1 MYYSL
6 VDCAHERIQINL
18 PMDINCFPSEV
29 LCCIFDF
36 LSWTDRK
43 RTSLVCRRWNGIINS
58 DRYLR
63 QAKLVLYN
71 YTKVQFFSG
80 VEVGLIN
87 IQRNIE
93 FHSSA
98 MLDTEEILTTVSEAF
113 PSGEAVVECVNLFLR
128 SDHEQLCNLVIVNLP
143 KLKQLK
149 RLNIL
154 ANEGFR
160 TLNKGLQIE
169 SQTLEYL
176 KLSFY
181 QHTPCHLHTPNL
193 TSLNIVARYQS
204 DSDLLHAVSRQLSE
218 LTVIFQSKDLVAQL
232 FLCNFENLEK
242 LHITIENDKY
252 LPYTVSP
259 TPVSSWNEL
268 NVFIGSIRRLKTLE
282 VVDKCNML
290 RHNYLKVFTHAE
302 NLEYL
307 TVNYIILDWTIV
319 EFISY
324 FKKLQYLNLRGCST
338 AGEPIRL
345 DLPHL
350 KELLMPYKHYSTLP
364 CTNLCHL
371 TTLSYSSSQKNH
383 AQFIHQVTKTFTNLR
398 TLNLLNFDYE
408 LSSCAFEFLDHLRLL
423 KTLTIRDMSVSNQ
436 LFINCPQL
444 PSLQKL
450 DLNTIV
456 TEISLLECFPQKFR
470 HLYKLN
476 IDNCFF
482 YIFTTDETKN
492 QITFAQL
499 RNRMPRCRI
508 STIDSTVFTNEQYD
522 QNPIYIP
529 G

>member
-1 MYYSL
+1 M
-6 VDCAHERIQINL
+6 NF
-18 PMDINCFPSEV
+18 PMEINCFPSEV
-29 LCCIFDF
+29 LCCVFDF

-43 RTSLVCRRWNGIINS
+43 RASLVCRRWNGIINS

-63 QAKLVLYN
+63 QTKLVLYN

-80 VEVGLIN
+80 VEVGFIN
-87 IQRNIE
+87 TQRNIE

-98 MLDTEEILTTVSEAF
+98 MLDTEEMLTTISEAF
-113 PSGEAVVECVNLFLR
+113 PSGEAVVECVDLFLR

-160 TLNKGLQIE
+160 TLNDGLHIE
-169 SQTLEYL
+169 SQTLEFL

-181 QHTPCHLHTPNL
+181 QNTPCHLHTPKL
-193 TSLNIVARYQS
+193 KSLNLVIRHPS
-204 DSDLLHAVSRQLSE
+204 DRDLLHAVSQQLNE
-218 LTVIFQSKDLVAQL
+218 LTVTFQSKDLVAQL

-242 LHITIENDKY
+242 LHISIENDKY

-259 TPVSSWNEL
+259 THATSWNEL
-268 NVFIGSIRRLKTLE
+268 KVFTDSIRRLKTLE

-302 NLEYL
+302 HLEHL

-319 EFISY
+319 EFISC
-324 FKKLQYLNLRGCST
+324 FKNLRYLNLRGCST
-338 AGEPIRL
+338 AGEPIHL
-345 DLPHL
+345 DLPRL
-350 KELLMPYKHYSTLP
+350 KELLMPYKHYATLP
-364 CTNLCHL
+364 CTNLYHL

-383 AQFIHQVTKTFTNLR
+383 AQFIQKITKTFTNLR
-398 TLNLLNFDYE
+398 TLTFLNFDYE
-408 LSSCAFEFLDHLRLL
+408 LSPNSFEFLDNLKLLR
-423 KTLTIRDMSVSNQ
+423 KLTIREMSVSNQ
-436 LFINCPQL
+436 LFINCPKL
-444 PSLQKL
+444 SSLQKL
-450 DLNTIV
+450 RLNTIV
-456 TEISLLECFPQKFR
+456 TEISLLECLPQKFQQ
-470 HLYKLN
+470 LYKLN

-482 YIFTTDETKN
+482 FIFTTTEAANKP
-492 QITFAQL
+492 ITFAQL

-508 STIDSTVFTNEQYD
+508 STTDSTVFTNEQYD